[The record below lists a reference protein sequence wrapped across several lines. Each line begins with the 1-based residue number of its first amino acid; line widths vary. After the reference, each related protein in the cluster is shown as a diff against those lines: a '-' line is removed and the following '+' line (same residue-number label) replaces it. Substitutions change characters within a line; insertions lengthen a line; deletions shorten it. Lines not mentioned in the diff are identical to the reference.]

1 MSKVTVPLKRVVFM
15 GTPDFAVPVLEAL
28 VEAGYQLAGVFTQ
41 PDRPKGRSGKPAF
54 SPVKEAALA
63 HGIPV
68 FQPEKIRKAENAQ
81 LLRQLEPDVIVVAA
95 FGQIIPKEILELP
108 PYGCVNVHASLLPKY
123 RGAAPIQWAV
133 INGERE
139 SGVTTMQM
147 GEGLDTGDILMKKV
161 RILEPDETGGS
172 LFDKLKEDGA
182 ALLIDTLKGLEAG
195 IITPEKQPDESP
207 TPYAAMLTKKDGLI
221 DWNAGAAAI
230 ERLVRGL
237 DPWPSAYTF
246 LDGKQLKIWKA
257 VPAEGSGT
265 AEGADTS
272 ESPAEKALPGT
283 VICADRVT
291 MRVLTGDGVL
301 EIRELQMEGK
311 KRMETAAFLR
321 GYPIR
326 AGEVIL
332 GDTIT
337 R

>member
-15 GTPDFAVPVLEAL
+15 GTPDFAVPTLEAL
-28 VEAGYQLAGVFTQ
+28 VRAEYQVAGVFTQ

-68 FQPEKIRKAENAQ
+68 FQPEKIRKGDNAG

-161 RILEPDETGGS
+161 CVLEPDETGGS
-172 LFDKLKEDGA
+172 LFDKLKEAGA

-195 IITPEKQPDESP
+195 TVTPEKQPETSP

-221 DWNAGAAAI
+221 DWNKSAAAI

-257 VPAEGSGT
+257 VPAEESGT
-265 AEGADTS
+265 DGCEDRTG
-272 ESPAEKALPGT
+272 EALPGS
-283 VICADRVT
+283 VIAADRGT
-291 MRVLTGDGVL
+291 IRVLTGDGVL
-301 EIRELQMEGK
+301 EIRELQLEGK
-311 KRMETAAFLR
+311 KRMET
-321 GYPIR
+321 G
-326 AGEVIL
+326 
-332 GDTIT
+332 
-337 R
+337 